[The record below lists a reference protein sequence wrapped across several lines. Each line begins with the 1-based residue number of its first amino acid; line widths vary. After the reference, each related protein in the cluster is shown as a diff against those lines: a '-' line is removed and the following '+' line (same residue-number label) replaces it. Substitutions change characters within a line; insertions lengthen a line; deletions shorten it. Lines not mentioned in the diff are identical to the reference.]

1 MQPEQV
7 PEQQVLV
14 QEQLQQQGRGQGQL
28 QELEEEEVVERLQLL
43 GVEEEPR
50 LLVQHQ
56 PAQLPPRSLPL
67 SLLADQ

>member
-1 MQPEQV
+1 MEDLPPEII
-7 PEQQVLV
+7 EFMSD
-14 QEQLQQQGRGQGQL
+14 
-28 QELEEEEVVERLQLL
+28 EEEEVVERLQLL
-43 GVEEEPR
+43 GVEEAPR